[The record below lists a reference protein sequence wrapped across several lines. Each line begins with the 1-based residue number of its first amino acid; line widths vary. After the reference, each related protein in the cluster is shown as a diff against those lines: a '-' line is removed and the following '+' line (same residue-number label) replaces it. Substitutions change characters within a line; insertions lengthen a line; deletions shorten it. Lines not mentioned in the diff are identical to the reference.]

1 MKRTFLV
8 LLSCLAVSAASA
20 AAPVNAGDVA
30 RSTAKQTGQ
39 FVACFAGVETQSA
52 QPWAFVPKEN
62 GGGTLSNVGANGV
75 RNPYFVRVADLGSK
89 REIRLEATEA
99 AAGAAALRA
108 VDRCV

>member
-1 MKRTFLV
+1 MKRTFCA

-20 AAPVNAGDVA
+20 AVPVDGSGAA
-30 RSTAKQTGQ
+30 RTTAKGTGQ
-39 FVACFAGVETQSA
+39 FVACFAGVEAQAA
-52 QPWAFVPKEN
+52 QPWSYVPKEN
-62 GGGTLSNVGANGV
+62 GGGTLSNAGAYGV

-89 REIRLEATEA
+89 RVIRLEAAEA